1 MRFPSL
7 LLALLL
13 LVPFPSFVTA
23 QTLNLPDPLPGT
35 APLKLSVPLD
45 EHMVA
50 GIDAYALRRMPK
62 ANGGQQSVEQAL
74 MAVPRKKPS

>member
-1 MRFPSL
+1 MRFPSP

-13 LVPFPSFVTA
+13 LVPFPSFVAA

-50 GIDAYALRRMPK
+50 GIDAYALR
-62 ANGGQQSVEQAL
+62 AL
-74 MAVPRKKPS
+74 AESPQLRPQK